1 MSAKT
6 VLYLIQMRLIW
17 VSRLSVQIG
26 QLTLNNPILTASGTF
41 GYGEEFSS
49 LLDINR
55 LGGLVTKAVSLEPRS
70 GNPFPRIAETACGML
85 NSIGLANVGVK
96 NFIKHKLPFLKTLTT
111 AVIVNVAGKTG
122 DDFGRVIA
130 EIENAGG
137 VDGYELNVS
146 CPNVT
151 EGGMAFS
158 ADPRI
163 TAAVTANARTMTD
176 RCLVVKL
183 SPNVTSISEIARAA
197 EEAGADALSV
207 MNTLVGMA
215 VDIKTGRPK
224 LATITGGLSGPAIKP
239 IAVAKVFEVINAVN
253 IPVIGIG
260 GIMNCEDVLE
270 FLITGAAAIQVGTAN
285 FIDPHIAEQL
295 VDDLESYCKQNNID
309 DINQIIGSLVR

>member
-1 MSAKT
+1 M
-6 VLYLIQMRLIW
+6 
-17 VSRLSVQIG
+17 SRLSVQIG

>member
-1 MSAKT
+1 
-6 VLYLIQMRLIW
+6 

-55 LGGLVTKAVSLEPRS
+55 LGGLVTKAVSLESRS
-70 GNPFPRIAETACGML
+70 GNPLPRIAETACGML

-176 RCLVVKL
+176 RCLLVKL

>member
-1 MSAKT
+1 
-6 VLYLIQMRLIW
+6 MRLIW

-55 LGGLVTKAVSLEPRS
+55 LGGLVTKAVSLESRS
-70 GNPFPRIAETACGML
+70 GNPLPRIAETACGML